1 MKYDINRTP
10 SRSAKRVLGALS
22 DSLVSILLTKRF
34 EDITVGEICDESGY
48 PRATFYN
55 YFDDKY
61 DLLGFYWYIVF
72 RQVKLEDFI
81 TKDVQSSLDAY
92 FERLFDML
100 DENKR
105 IIKKLLVNNKRDG
118 YFITS
123 CKTYLASNVKAMLN
137 KLTDETT
144 SPVPNDILAE
154 HIANTLLLVFGKHYE
169 SNDPD
174 IKKTK
179 SYLHSLLSK

>member
-1 MKYDINRTP
+1 MKYDISRTP

-61 DLLGFYWYIVF
+61 DLLGFYWYMVF
-72 RQVKLEDFI
+72 RQVKLEECI
-81 TKDVQSSLDAY
+81 TKDVKSSLDAY
-92 FERLFDML
+92 FERLHEML

-105 IIKKLLVNNKRDG
+105 VTKKLLVHNKRDG

-123 CKTYLASNVKAMLN
+123 CKTYLSSNVKVMLN
-137 KLTDETT
+137 KLVDEKTCPIPTDL
-144 SPVPNDILAE
+144 LAE

-169 SNDPD
+169 SSEPD
-174 IKKTK
+174 KNKTK
-179 SYLHSLLSK
+179 TYLNALLSK